1 MSNIKK
7 VLVTGAS
14 GFIGSHLVENLLI
27 KNFKVKALVRY
38 NSSSSINWLE
48 QITLKKKNLKVVFGD
63 IRDPDSI
70 EDATSGC
77 DAVINLAAMISVPY
91 SFKNPQSFIDTNV
104 NGLLNLFR
112 ACKKKKKKIKK
123 IIQISSSEVYGNVLS
138 NGQKFLRESDIL
150 SAESPYAASKIAA
163 DQLSLSM
170 YRDYGL
176 PVTIARPFN
185 TFGPRQSTRAV
196 IPTIITQ
203 IIKSNIIKMGNI
215 NTSRDFLYVKDN
227 VDALTK
233 LLVSKN
239 TNGEVVNISTQNSV
253 EIKNVIK
260 ILESHLALKFIIKT
274 NSSRMRTSEVFKLI
288 GSNKKIKKITDWKPN
303 YVGKN
308 GFKKA
313 LLETYDWF
321 NDPKNLL
328 LYKDTSSYLI

>member
-1 MSNIKK
+1 
-7 VLVTGAS
+7 
-14 GFIGSHLVENLLI
+14 
-27 KNFKVKALVRY
+27 
-38 NSSSSINWLE
+38 
-48 QITLKKKNLKVVFGD
+48 
-63 IRDPDSI
+63 
-70 EDATSGC
+70 
-77 DAVINLAAMISVPY
+77 
-91 SFKNPQSFIDTNV
+91 
-104 NGLLNLFR
+104 
-112 ACKKKKKKIKK
+112 
-123 IIQISSSEVYGNVLS
+123 
-138 NGQKFLRESDIL
+138 
-150 SAESPYAASKIAA
+150 
-163 DQLSLSM
+163 
-170 YRDYGL
+170 
-176 PVTIARPFN
+176 
-185 TFGPRQSTRAV
+185 
-196 IPTIITQ
+196 
-203 IIKSNIIKMGNI
+203 MGNI

>member
-1 MSNIKK
+1 
-7 VLVTGAS
+7 
-14 GFIGSHLVENLLI
+14 
-27 KNFKVKALVRY
+27 
-38 NSSSSINWLE
+38 
-48 QITLKKKNLKVVFGD
+48 
-63 IRDPDSI
+63 
-70 EDATSGC
+70 
-77 DAVINLAAMISVPY
+77 MISVPY